1 MCNDTLWF
9 AVVFKHAH
17 YLNSLF
23 SDGRVGVCEAM
34 DYMRENL
41 GIDCCLI
48 QILNELLHLRQRD
61 TEREKKQYESK
72 SVFLS
77 RLTGMYIICS

>member
-1 MCNDTLWF
+1 MQVICNNTFWF

-23 SDGRVGVCEAM
+23 SDCRVGVCEAVNN
-34 DYMRENL
+34 MRENL

-48 QILNELLHLRQRD
+48 EILNELLHLKHRD
-61 TEREKKQYESK
+61 INSK
-72 SVFLS
+72 ETALEQINFIQ
-77 RLTGMYIICS
+77 T

>member
-1 MCNDTLWF
+1 M
-9 AVVFKHAH
+9 FKHDD

-23 SDGRVGVCEAM
+23 SDGGVGVCEAVNNV
-34 DYMRENL
+34 RENL

-61 TEREKKQYESK
+61 GETTLEQTATD
-72 SVFLS
+72 VFLT
-77 RLTGMYIICS
+77 L